1 MNLALL
7 GFPLA
12 HSLSPAMHNAALAAV
27 GLRDWRY
34 EAVPIEPA
42 RLAEAVAVLRGGDY
56 AGGNVTVPHKETI
69 IPFLDGLTPVA
80 DAIGAVNTIIKR
92 RPHPLP
98 PSPSVAAA
106 NAFVERMPAENSPSP
121 SPKAMER
128 GTGGEVLIGHNTDAA
143 GLLADLYAHDVHI
156 SDRPIL
162 ILGAGGGA
170 RACVAACAG
179 VGATIRVAAR
189 RREQAESL
197 KDIAPEVRVFD
208 LTVLDLK
215 RALAGCAL
223 IINATTL
230 GMSPNATASPWYESV
245 PFPRAAFVYDL
256 VYNPADTLF
265 TRQARAAGLRAATGL
280 GMLVEQGALAFELW
294 TGKTAPRA
302 LMRRVAEE
310 EVVCK

>member
-27 GLRDWRY
+27 GLGDWRY
-34 EAVPIEPA
+34 EAVPVEPA
-42 RLAEAVAVLRGGDY
+42 RLADAVAVLRGGDY
-56 AGGNVTVPHKETI
+56 AGANVTVPHKETI

-92 RPHPLP
+92 RP
-98 PSPSVAAA
+98 
-106 NAFVERMPAENSPSP
+106 AENSPSP
-121 SPKAMER
+121 SEPMER
-128 GTGGEVLIGHNTDAA
+128 GTGGEVLIGHNTDTA

-156 SDRPIL
+156 SNRPVL

-170 RACVAACAG
+170 RACVAACAE

-189 RREQAESL
+189 RRKQAESL

-230 GMSPNATASPWYESV
+230 GMSPNVNASPWYKSV

-256 VYNPADTLF
+256 VYNPADTLL

-294 TGKTAPRA
+294 TGKTAPRK
-302 LMRRVAEE
+302 LMRDVAERKLFTTE
-310 EVVCK
+310 TQSSQRKEK